1 MCSCCCRRSSK
12 YKYIYIGT
20 NGNAGLISTSVS
32 SGLDPHRRDNF
43 FSGNVWILV
52 IKDYQISKK
61 KTHMFKSE
69 RYVLL
74 ERRSFASKDIY
85 QVMTMDTSYL
95 QSCLCSLHIPT
106 IQCPNSQCNEQA
118 NAGIKR
124 IKDQHSYHRCK
135 PQPII
140 QSSSS
145 FDCG

>member
-1 MCSCCCRRSSK
+1 MERVIEASCQE
-12 YKYIYIGT
+12 
-20 NGNAGLISTSVS
+20 AVS

-61 KTHMFKSE
+61 KTH
-69 RYVLL
+69 
-74 ERRSFASKDIY
+74 
-85 QVMTMDTSYL
+85 VMTMDTSYL

-135 PQPII
+135 PQPNI

>member
-1 MCSCCCRRSSK
+1 MERVVEASCQE
-12 YKYIYIGT
+12 
-20 NGNAGLISTSVS
+20 GLQGGHAMDDDNKKKTFNKPDKIDSVS

-52 IKDYQISKK
+52 IKDFQISKK
-61 KTHMFKSE
+61 KTH
-69 RYVLL
+69 
-74 ERRSFASKDIY
+74 
-85 QVMTMDTSYL
+85 VMTMDTSYL

-135 PQPII
+135 PQPNI
-140 QSSSS
+140 QASSS

>member
-1 MCSCCCRRSSK
+1 
-12 YKYIYIGT
+12 
-20 NGNAGLISTSVS
+20 
-32 SGLDPHRRDNF
+32 
-43 FSGNVWILV
+43 
-52 IKDYQISKK
+52 
-61 KTHMFKSE
+61 MFKSE
-69 RYVLL
+69 RYVFL

-85 QVMTMDTSYL
+85 LVMTMDTSYL

-135 PQPII
+135 PQPNI